1 MNVIA
6 PGYEYFFDWDTYQ
19 DLLNYVFLNFDYS
32 KIGWSILVINLIALA
47 IFYKFWDP
55 VSASKLKLWLSILG
69 IGILSYISTSTIL
82 YNNIE
87 VIQHIATGLLPDGD
101 YFIFQM
107 SMISLL
113 YSVIIAFILSVF
125 PFRLLSTNNNKN
137 PF

>member
-1 MNVIA
+1 MNAIA
-6 PGYEYFFDWDTYQ
+6 PGYERFFDWETYQ

-32 KIGWSILVINLIALA
+32 KIGWSILVINLITLSV
-47 IFYKFWDP
+47 FYKLWDP
-55 VSASKLKLWLSILG
+55 VSASKLKWWLSILG

-82 YNNIE
+82 YNNIDIIE
-87 VIQHIATGLLPDGD
+87 HIATGLLPDGD
-101 YFIFQM
+101 YFIVQM

-125 PFRLLSTNNNKN
+125 PFRLISTNNRYN

>member
-6 PGYEYFFDWDTYQ
+6 PGYEYFFVWETYQ
-19 DLLNYVFLNFDYS
+19 DLLNIVFLNFDYS

-55 VSASKLKLWLSILG
+55 VSASKLKWWLSILG
-69 IGILSYISTSTIL
+69 IGILSYISSSTIL

-87 VIQHIATGLLPDGD
+87 IIEHINIGQSPDGV
-101 YFIFQM
+101 YFIIKM
-107 SMISLL
+107 SLITLVYSL
-113 YSVIIAFILSVF
+113 IIAFILSII
-125 PFRLLSTNNNKN
+125 PFRLISSNNRNN

>member
-1 MNVIA
+1 MNIIA
-6 PGYEYFFDWDTYQ
+6 PGYEYFFVWETYQ

-55 VSASKLKLWLSILG
+55 VSASKLKWWLSILG

-87 VIQHIATGLLPDGD
+87 IIEHIETGLLPDGD
-101 YFIFQM
+101 YFTIQM
-107 SMISLL
+107 SMISFG
-113 YSVIIAFILSVF
+113 YSVIIAFFLSIV
-125 PFRLLSTNNNKN
+125 PFRLISTNNRNN